1 MIGSEAN
8 AYAAGLFK
16 LAIETDKVASF
27 QEEVKEVRETLWENP
42 SLLGHL
48 SSYSLPE
55 ESQYTLVEKVFGHL
69 KNKEIPAFVRLLV
82 MKHEIIHFELIAEA
96 FNKLSNDYRGIK
108 EGIIYSASPLTKEEV
123 KKIEKS
129 MQKRLGF
136 AVELDNRIDHKLI
149 GGVKVF
155 VDDKVFDS
163 TILGK
168 IERMR
173 SDLLK

>member
-16 LAIETDKVASF
+16 LATETDKVASF
-27 QEEVKEVRETLWENP
+27 QEEVKEVREVLRENP
-42 SLLGHL
+42 SLLGYL
-48 SSYSLPE
+48 SSYTLPE
-55 ESQYTLVEKVFGHL
+55 ESQYALVDKIFGSL
-69 KNKEIPAFVRLLV
+69 KNKEITGFVRLLV
-82 MKHEIIHFELIAEA
+82 IKHEIIHFELIADS
-96 FNKLSNDYRGIK
+96 FNKLANDQRGIK

-123 KKIEKS
+123 EKIEKS

-136 AVELDNRIDHKLI
+136 AVSLENRIDHKLI

-173 SDLLK
+173 SNLLK

>member
-1 MIGSEAN
+1 MIGKEAN

-27 QEEVKEVRETLWENP
+27 QEEAKEVGETLRENLG
-42 SLLGHL
+42 LLGYL
-48 SSYSLPE
+48 SSYTLPE

-69 KNKEIPAFVRLLV
+69 KNKEITAFVRLLV
-82 MKHEIIHFELIAEA
+82 MKHEIIHYELILES
-96 FNKLSNDYRGIK
+96 FNKLANDYRGIK
-108 EGIIYSASPLTKEEV
+108 EGIVYSATPLSKEQVE
-123 KKIEKS
+123 KIQNS

-136 AVELDNRIDHKLI
+136 AVELDNRIDHNLI

-173 SDLLK
+173 NDLLK

>member
-16 LAIETDKVASF
+16 LAIESDKVASF

-42 SLLGHL
+42 ALLGYL
-48 SSYSLPE
+48 SSYTLPE
-55 ESQYTLVEKVFGHL
+55 ESQYSLVDKVFGHF

-82 MKHEIIHFELIAEA
+82 IKHEIIHFELIAEA
-96 FNKLSNDYRGIK
+96 FNKLANDHRGIK
-108 EGIIYSASPLTKEEV
+108 EGIIYSASPLSKEEIV
-123 KKIEKS
+123 KIEKS

-173 SDLLK
+173 SNLLK

>member
-1 MIGSEAN
+1 MIGKEAN

-16 LAIETDKVASF
+16 LASESDKVASF
-27 QEEVKEVRETLWENP
+27 QEEVKEVRETLWDNP
-42 SLLGHL
+42 SLLGYL
-48 SSYSLPE
+48 SSYTLPE
-55 ESQYTLVEKVFGHL
+55 ESQYALVEKVFGHL

-82 MKHEIIHFELIAEA
+82 MKHEIIHIELIAEA
-96 FNKLSNDYRGIK
+96 FNKLANDYRGIK
-108 EGIIYSASPLTKEEV
+108 EGIIYSAEPLSKEEV
-123 KKIEKS
+123 EKIEKS

-168 IERMR
+168 VERMR